1 MNEDLDILEKEI
13 LLAIFRCSA
22 FDFYT
27 IKNVY
32 QELKSYDKTIMALK
46 MNAST
51 KVPLINIV
59 ENIKNMP

>member
-1 MNEDLDILEKEI
+1 MNDDLDILEKEI

-27 IKNVY
+27 IKKVY

-46 MNAST
+46 MQVST
-51 KVPLINIV
+51 NKPLINIV
-59 ENIKNMP
+59 KNIKNKP